1 MDATLQQKRHRLFI
15 ILSAIF
21 ITNALLAEIIGA
33 KIFSAEGTIG
43 LKPAHLNIM
52 GFVMDFNLTAGALI
66 WPVVF
71 IITDLINEFFGKPGV
86 KRISYLTALLILY
99 SFLMIFVAIKLPPAA
114 WWASIQDANG
124 NSFNMDMAFNR
135 VLGQG
140 LRIIVGSL
148 TAFLIGQL
156 VDVFVFQKLRHIT
169 GSRMLWLRSTGSTLI
184 SQIFDSFVVLFVAF
198 YGTFSNQ
205 QILAI
210 GITNYIYKFS
220 VAILLTPLIYVGHS
234 FIDKYLGKEHAEQM
248 SADAA
253 TQSRG
258 FF

>member
-1 MDATLQQKRHRLFI
+1 MEITLLQKRHRLFI
-15 ILSAIF
+15 ILSGIF

-33 KIFSAEGTIG
+33 KIFSGEGTLG
-43 LKPAHLNIM
+43 LQPAQLNIM

-71 IITDLINEFFGKPGV
+71 IITDLINEYFGKPGV

-99 SFLMIFVAIKLPPAA
+99 SFLMIFVAIQLPPAA
-114 WWASIQDANG
+114 WWATIRDANG

-148 TAFLIGQL
+148 TAFLVGQL
-156 VDVFVFQKLRHIT
+156 VDVYVFQKLRHLT
-169 GSRMLWLRSTGSTLI
+169 GHRMLWLRSTGSTLV
-184 SQIFDSFVVLFVAF
+184 SQFVDSFVVLFVAF

-234 FIDKYLGKEHAEQM
+234 LIDGYLGKEYAGHM
-248 SADAA
+248 SEDAA
-253 TQSRG
+253 KQSRG